1 MSELPYKGPFA
12 EHIRNHIKL
21 KQAVG
26 YKYDTEARH
35 LSRFSD
41 FTYRRYPEA
50 MALTKEIVLEW
61 CSKKEY
67 EAQANQC
74 ARSSIVRQFAV
85 YMDSIGE
92 KAYIIPKGYYPKEK
106 QYVPYI
112 YTEKELNAFFH
123 ETDKCHYVS
132 WCPYRHFIMPVFFR
146 MIYSCG
152 LRSSEARLLKVEEVD
167 LDMRILK
174 ISHSKEDNS
183 RLVPMS
189 DELNERCRRYF
200 NQVHMLSKD
209 KDYFFPGING
219 KPMTIV
225 NVYHNFRRFLWKAG
239 ISHGGRGKG
248 PRVHDFRHAFA
259 CHCLKKWVLQGK
271 DLNVYLPILK
281 TYLGHFSFEDTAY
294 YLRLIADIYPD
305 ISIRL
310 EGSYPDIIPSVEEG
324 EYETDRF
331 C

>member
-1 MSELPYKGPFA
+1 MSDYPYKGPFA
-12 EHIRNHIKL
+12 EHIRNHIQL

-26 YKYDTEARH
+26 YKYDAEARH
-35 LSRFSD
+35 LLRFSD
-41 FTYRRYPEA
+41 FTYRRYPEVT
-50 MALTKEIVLEW
+50 ALTKEIVLEW

-74 ARSSIVRQFAV
+74 TRASIIRQFAV

-92 KAYIIPKGYYPKEK
+92 NAYIIPKGYYPEEE

-112 YTEKELNAFFH
+112 YTEEELEAFFH

-132 WCPYRHFIMPVFFR
+132 EYPYRHFIMPVFFR

-152 LRSSEARLLKVEEVD
+152 LRSSEARLLKVEDVD
-167 LDMRILK
+167 LKTGILT
-174 ISHSKEDNS
+174 IHHSKDDNS

-189 DELNERCRRYF
+189 DELTERCRKYF
-200 NQVHMLSKD
+200 CQVHMLSKGIN
-209 KDYFFPGING
+209 YFFPGING
-219 KPMTIV
+219 NPMTIV

-248 PRVHDFRHAFA
+248 PRVHDFRHAYA

-271 DLNVYLPILK
+271 DLNAYFPVLK
-281 TYLGHFSFEDTAY
+281 TYMGHFTFEDTAY
-294 YLRLIADIYPD
+294 YLRLTADVYPD

-310 EGSYPDIIPSVEEG
+310 EGSYPDIIPSVEG
-324 EYETDRF
+324 VSYETD
-331 C
+331 

>member
-1 MSELPYKGPFA
+1 MSNYPYKGPFA
-12 EHIRNHIKL
+12 DHILSHVQL
-21 KQAVG
+21 KQAIG
-26 YKYDTEARH
+26 YKYDSEARH
-35 LSRFSD
+35 LLRFSD

-50 MALTKEIVLEW
+50 TALTKEIVLEW

-74 ARSSIVRQFAV
+74 ARASIMRQLAV
-85 YMDSIGE
+85 YMDNIGE
-92 KAYIIPKGYYPKEK
+92 KTYIIPKGYYPEEE

-112 YTEKELNAFFH
+112 YTEEELKSFFH

-132 WCPYRHFIMPVFFR
+132 ECPYRNFIMPVFFR

-152 LRSSEARLLKVEEVD
+152 LRSSEARLLKVEDVD
-167 LDMRILK
+167 LETGILT
-174 ISHSKEDNS
+174 IHHSKDDNS

-189 DELNERCRRYF
+189 DELTERCRRYF
-200 NQVHMLSKD
+200 CQVHILSKET
-209 KDYFFPGING
+209 DYFFPGIAG
-219 KPMTIV
+219 RPMTIG

-248 PRVHDFRHAFA
+248 PRVHDFRHAYA

-271 DLNVYLPILK
+271 DLDAYLPVLK
-281 TYLGHFSFEDTAY
+281 TYMGHFSFEDTAY
-294 YLRLIADIYPD
+294 YLRLSADVYPD

-310 EGSYPDIIPSVEEG
+310 EGNYPDIIPSVEG
-324 EYETDRF
+324 GSYEAD
-331 C
+331 

>member
-1 MSELPYKGPFA
+1 MSDYPYKGPFA
-12 EHIRNHIKL
+12 EHIRNHVQL

-26 YKYDTEARH
+26 YKYDSEARH
-35 LSRFSD
+35 LLRFSD

-50 MALTKEIVLEW
+50 TALTKEIVLEW

-74 ARSSIVRQFAV
+74 TRASIMRQFAV
-85 YMDSIGE
+85 YMDNIGE
-92 KAYIIPKGYYPKEK
+92 KAYIIPKGYYPEEE

-112 YTEKELNAFFH
+112 YTEEELKAFFH

-132 WCPYRHFIMPVFFR
+132 ECPYRHFIMPVFFR

-152 LRSSEARLLKVEEVD
+152 LRSSEARLLKVEDVD
-167 LDMRILK
+167 LEAGILT
-174 ISHSKEDNS
+174 IHHSKDDNS

-189 DELNERCRRYF
+189 DELTERCRRYF
-200 NQVHMLSKD
+200 CQVHMLSKGS
-209 KDYFFPGING
+209 DYFFPGIDG
-219 KPMTIV
+219 KPMTIG

-248 PRVHDFRHAFA
+248 PRVHDFRHAYA

-271 DLNVYLPILK
+271 DLNAYLPVLK
-281 TYLGHFSFEDTAY
+281 TYMGHFSFEDTAY
-294 YLRLIADIYPD
+294 YLRLTADVYPD

-310 EGSYPDIIPSVEEG
+310 ESSYPDIIPAVEG
-324 EYETDRF
+324 DSYEAD
-331 C
+331 